1 MASNRTIFAT
11 LAVLLLALCT
21 ASAQEWPNRPI
32 KFVVP
37 FPAGGS
43 TDVTARVLGDY
54 LSRTLGQQ
62 IVVENRSG
70 ANGNLGIESVA
81 KSAPD
86 GYTILISTD
95 SVSSNP
101 HVYKMTIDPLKDLVP
116 IAELSRQ
123 PIVLAAHPSLGVKSL
138 TELTALAKQHPGQR
152 FATGS
157 GIGSPQAIVALWFA
171 KLAGLTMEQV
181 PYRGGSQAIN
191 DLVAG
196 HIKLGSLGSTPLV
209 PHYKAGTLLMLA
221 QSMEKRSPSFPDVQT
236 FQEAGMKGLVVDQ
249 WLGVFVPAGTPAAI
263 ATRLNAEINKALS
276 DEKVRKSIAD
286 QAQEATG
293 GTADRFAKFVR
304 DEHEKYARVVKEL
317 NISATQ

>member
-1 MASNRTIFAT
+1 MASNRAIFAI
-11 LAVLLLALCT
+11 LVLLLVAPCS

-101 HVYKMTIDPLKDLVP
+101 HVYKMAIDPLKDLVP

-171 KLAGLTMEQV
+171 KRAGLTMEQV

-209 PHYKAGTLLMLA
+209 PHYKAGTL
-221 QSMEKRSPSFPDVQT
+221 
-236 FQEAGMKGLVVDQ
+236 
-249 WLGVFVPAGTPAAI
+249 
-263 ATRLNAEINKALS
+263 
-276 DEKVRKSIAD
+276 
-286 QAQEATG
+286 
-293 GTADRFAKFVR
+293 
-304 DEHEKYARVVKEL
+304 
-317 NISATQ
+317 